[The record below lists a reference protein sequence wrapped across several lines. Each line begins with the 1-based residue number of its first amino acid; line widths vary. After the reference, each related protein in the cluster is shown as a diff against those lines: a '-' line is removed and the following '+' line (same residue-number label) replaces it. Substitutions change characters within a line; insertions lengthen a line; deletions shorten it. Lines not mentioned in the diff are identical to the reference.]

1 MALEISTVEFKEKLL
16 SNPTSLELID
26 VREKFEFDQIR
37 IRGSKL
43 IPMGELE
50 RRFGEIDWSR
60 EVIFICRTGA
70 RSGYVTEALS
80 RSGYT
85 GKNLAGGVHI
95 LSMNCQECMEKGQ
108 IDRKY
113 FEGA

>member
-1 MALEISTVEFKEKLL
+1 MALEITTVEFKEKLL

-50 RRFGEIDWSR
+50 RRFSEIDWSK
-60 EVIFICRTGA
+60 EVVFICRTGA

-80 RSGYT
+80 HSWYA
-85 GKNLAGGVHI
+85 GKNLAGWVHI
-95 LSMNCQECMEKGQ
+95 LSMNC
-108 IDRKY
+108 
-113 FEGA
+113 